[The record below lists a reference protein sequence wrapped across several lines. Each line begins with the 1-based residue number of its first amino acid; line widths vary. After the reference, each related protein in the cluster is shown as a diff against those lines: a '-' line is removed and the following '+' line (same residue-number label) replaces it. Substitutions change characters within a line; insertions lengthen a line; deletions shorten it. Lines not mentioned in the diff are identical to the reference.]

1 MSDKPLRA
9 RILVKALPLLD
20 RLPGWLANFILVAG
34 LSPLWVWGFALGA
47 GAFATLVANFVLSW
61 LDPWQ
66 DNVPTILWAIGLIA
80 AFVGT
85 AVSVLAAFREKGE
98 QHPLLQPSPEGSL
111 TEQQAETEAAADSS
125 PAIPYAYN
133 PKRNTFLRYRDNR
146 HLITFGPTRSGKG
159 ATVIVQTLLLAPH
172 SIICVDPKG
181 QNAAITKRHRATFS
195 DVHLLN
201 PFNEHGFGTV
211 RFNPLGHLRIDQPNI
226 VADVRSLAEA
236 LVIGD
241 GTREP
246 HWSDSARGLVAALTM
261 HLIAKKGGEATLPE
275 MRRLLTQPEP
285 LFLETIAEMAKS
297 EHPFIAQPS
306 SRFLHG
312 TTEIKNIISNAI
324 TQTEFLDDPALM
336 HVLSGSD
343 FTMMDLKRKATTV
356 YLILPA
362 RYLDAYA
369 RFFRLVITS
378 AVDQLASQPGGHR
391 TLFILDE
398 FAALKSLDAIS
409 KAFGYAAGYNVQV
422 WPFLQDLPQLKTIYP
437 ERWETFI
444 ANAGLLQFFTP
455 ADMTTAEYLERR
467 GGRHIDTRR
476 SETVGEISQEQANK
490 GFTGVTQSYADERV
504 PLLPIEVTMGLFEHM
519 QIVFFAGVHGA
530 SPAQRERYWR
540 IPRLAG
546 LYDPDPFHADG

>member
-1 MSDKPLRA
+1 MSDDGTKAETPSYAA
-9 RILVKALPLLD
+9 RLLD
-20 RLPGWLANFILVAG
+20 RSREWLRELAVLAKLASIG
-34 LSPLWVWGFALGA
+34 EWGFALFLAAIASAIAYGVLSWVDTPDIIRMP
-47 GAFATLVANFVLSW
+47 GTLVAFIAATAAGLYDSRDDIRAALEKGPAAAN
-61 LDPWQ
+61 
-66 DNVPTILWAIGLIA
+66 TILD
-80 AFVGT
+80 
-85 AVSVLAAFREKGE
+85 
-98 QHPLLQPSPEGSL
+98 
-111 TEQQAETEAAADSS
+111 EQQEGRGPPKSERPD
-125 PAIPYAYN
+125 IPYAYN
-133 PKRNTFLRYRDNR
+133 RGRNTFLRYADNR

-159 ATVIVQTLLLAPH
+159 TTVIVQTLLLAPH
-172 SIICVDPKG
+172 SIICIDPKG

-201 PFNEHGFGTV
+201 PFNEHGFGSGQ
-211 RFNPLGHLRIDQPNI
+211 FNPLAHLRIDQPNI

-241 GTREP
+241 ATREP

-261 HLIAKKGGEATLPE
+261 HLIAKKGGDATLPE

-285 LFLETIAEMAKS
+285 LFLETIGEMAKS
-297 EHPFIAQPS
+297 NYPFIAQPS

-324 TQTEFLDDPALM
+324 TQTEFLDDPALI

-343 FTMMDLKRKATTV
+343 FTMLDLKQKPTTV

-369 RFFRLVITS
+369 RFFRLIITS

-398 FAALKSLDAIS
+398 FAALKSLDAVS

-455 ADMTTAEYLERR
+455 ADMTTAEYLQRR
-467 GGRHIDTRR
+467 GGRKLDKRK
-476 SETVGEISQEQANK
+476 SESIAEISAEQARG
-490 GFTGVTQSYADERV
+490 GFTGLTESYTDERV
-504 PLLPIEVTMGLFEHM
+504 PLLPIEEMMNLSESK

-530 SPAQRERYWR
+530 SPTQRAPYWT

-546 LYDPDPFHADG
+546 LYDPDPFHSE

>member
-1 MSDKPLRA
+1 MSDDSPEAETRYAARLRA
-9 RILVKALPLLD
+9 HSPKWLRELVTIAELAPVKEWASAL
-20 RLPGWLANFILVAG
+20 FFG
-34 LSPLWVWGFALGA
+34 LMGSFGTFYVM
-47 GAFATLVANFVLSW
+47 VNW
-61 LDPWQ
+61 LDLPAFFWMLGS
-66 DNVPTILWAIGLIA
+66 PA
-80 AFVGT
+80 AFVGAT
-85 AVSVLAAFREKGE
+85 ALTLYFDTRHEVRASLKKRLAVANAAI
-98 QHPLLQPSPEGSL
+98 
-111 TEQQAETEAAADSS
+111 EQQSKEQEPPTSEK

-133 PKRNTFLRYRDNR
+133 PRRSTFLRYTDNR

-172 SIICVDPKG
+172 SIICIDPKG

-211 RFNPLGHLRIDQPNI
+211 RFNPLAHLRIDQPNI

-241 GTREP
+241 SAREP
-246 HWSDSARGLVAALTM
+246 HWADSARGLVAALTM
-261 HLIAKKGGEATLPE
+261 HLIAKKGGDATLPE

-285 LFLETIAEMAKS
+285 LFLETIGAMAKS
-297 EHPFIAQPS
+297 DYPFIAQPS

-312 TTEIKNIISNAI
+312 TTEIKNILSNAI
-324 TQTEFLDDPALM
+324 TQTDFLDDPALI

-343 FTMMDLKRKATTV
+343 FTMMDLKQKSTTV

-369 RFFRLVITS
+369 RLFRLIITS
-378 AVDQLASQPGGHR
+378 AIDQLTSSPGGHQ
-391 TLFILDE
+391 TLLVLDE

-444 ANAGLLQFFTP
+444 ANAGLMQFFTP
-455 ADMTTAEYLERR
+455 ADLTTAKYLEER
-467 GGRHIDTRR
+467 GGRKLDTRK
-476 SETVGEISQEQANK
+476 SQTHSEISADQAAK
-490 GFTGVTQSYADERV
+490 GFTGVSESYAEEHV
-504 PLLPIEVTMGLFEHM
+504 PLLPREETMSLGGDM
-519 QIVFFAGVHGA
+519 QIVFFAGFHGA
-530 SPAQRERYWR
+530 QPCQRERYWR

-546 LYDPDPFHADG
+546 LYDPDPFHTSA